1 MSKKNRI
8 RIYTDVPLQVGEI
21 VECLLEQAHY
31 LVNVLRVKAGDEVYV
46 FNGRDGEFCTKVVLC
61 AKKDC
66 RLEVKSL
73 YKNFEKSP
81 DVWLLFAPLKK
92 DNTDLAVEKA
102 TELGVSKI
110 LPVITEYTNATKVRC
125 ERLQAQIIEAS
136 EQSRRQ
142 DVPQLAEAE
151 TLQHVLQNWP
161 AERML
166 FYLDET
172 GGGTE
177 IANAFTNNAEPAAL
191 LVGPEGGFSQ
201 KELEILQK
209 CKYTCAITLGKRIL
223 RAETAVIA
231 ALSCWQALCGDWK

>member
-8 RIYTDVPLQVGEI
+8 RIYMNTALPIGSVI
-21 VECLLEQAHY
+21 VCMPEQAHY
-31 LVNVLRVKAGDEVYV
+31 LVNVLRVKIGDEVYI
-46 FNGRDGEFCTKVVLC
+46 FNGSDGEFCTSV
-61 AKKDC
+61 ASAGKKEC
-66 RLEVKSL
+66 LLEVKSL
-73 YKNFEKSP
+73 YKKFEKSP

-92 DNTDLAVEKA
+92 DNTDLVVEKA

-110 LPVITEYTNATKVRC
+110 VPVITEYTNAAKVRP
-125 ERLQAQIIEAS
+125 ERLQAQIIEAA

-142 DVPQLAEAE
+142 DVPELVEVD
-151 TLQHVLQNWP
+151 TLQHILQNWP
-161 AERML
+161 SERTL

-172 GGGTE
+172 GGGSE
-177 IANAFTNNAEPAAL
+177 VVNVFNNSKEPAAL

-231 ALSCWQALCGDWK
+231 ALACWQALCGDWK

>member
-8 RIYTDVPLQVGEI
+8 RIYMNTALQIGSV
-21 VECLLEQAHY
+21 VACMPEQAHY
-31 LVNVLRVKAGDEVYV
+31 LVNVLRVKIGDEVYI
-46 FNGRDGEFCTKVVLC
+46 FNGSDGEFCTSVAL
-61 AKKDC
+61 AGKKEC
-66 RLEVKSL
+66 LLEVKSL
-73 YKNFEKSP
+73 YKKFKKSP

-92 DNTDLAVEKA
+92 DNTDLVVQKA

-110 LPVITEYTNATKVRC
+110 VPVITEYTNAAKVRP
-125 ERLQAQIIEAS
+125 ERLQTQIIEAA

-142 DVPQLAEAE
+142 DVPELAEVD
-151 TLQHVLQNWP
+151 TLQHILQNWP
-161 AERML
+161 SERTL

-172 GGGTE
+172 GGGSE
-177 IANAFTNNAEPAAL
+177 VVNVFNNSKEPVAL

-209 CKYTCAITLGKRIL
+209 CRYTCAITLGKRIL

-231 ALSCWQALCGDWK
+231 ALACWQALCGDWK

>member
-8 RIYTDVPLQVGEI
+8 RIYMNTALPIGSVIACMP
-21 VECLLEQAHY
+21 EQAHY
-31 LVNVLRVKAGDEVYV
+31 LVNVLRVKIGDEVYI
-46 FNGRDGEFCTKVVLC
+46 FNGSDGEFCTSV
-61 AKKDC
+61 ASAGKKEC
-66 RLEVKSL
+66 LLEVKSL
-73 YKNFEKSP
+73 YKKFEKSP

-92 DNTDLAVEKA
+92 DNTDLVVEKA

-110 LPVITEYTNATKVRC
+110 VPVITKYTNAAKVRP
-125 ERLQAQIIEAS
+125 ERLQAQIIEAA

-142 DVPQLAEAE
+142 DVPELVEVD
-151 TLQHVLQNWP
+151 TLQHILQNWP
-161 AERML
+161 SERTL

-172 GGGTE
+172 GGGSE
-177 IANAFTNNAEPAAL
+177 VVNVFNNSKEPAAL

-231 ALSCWQALCGDWK
+231 ALACWQALCGDWK